1 MKKRLVFVIP
11 ALLLIGFLAIK
22 PPAIGKEQGD
32 VVVTP
37 EATYTPAA
45 KPHLRDFDDEGN
57 EPAHFDEREDR
68 EHHDDYEDEDH
79 EGREHHDDHD
89 DEYESDEDGED

>member
-1 MKKRLVFVIP
+1 MKKRLVFLVP

-57 EPAHFDEREDR
+57 EPAHFDEHEGREP
-68 EHHDDYEDEDH
+68 H

-89 DEYESDEDGED
+89 DEYESDEDSED

>member
-1 MKKRLVFVIP
+1 MKKRLVFLVP

-37 EATYTPAA
+37 EVTYTPAA

-57 EPAHFDEREDR
+57 EPAHFDEHEGREP
-68 EHHDDYEDEDH
+68 H

-89 DEYESDEDGED
+89 DEYESDEDSED

>member
-1 MKKRLVFVIP
+1 MKKRLVFLVP

-57 EPAHFDEREDR
+57 EPAHFDEHEGREP
-68 EHHDDYEDEDH
+68 H

-89 DEYESDEDGED
+89 DEYELDEDSED